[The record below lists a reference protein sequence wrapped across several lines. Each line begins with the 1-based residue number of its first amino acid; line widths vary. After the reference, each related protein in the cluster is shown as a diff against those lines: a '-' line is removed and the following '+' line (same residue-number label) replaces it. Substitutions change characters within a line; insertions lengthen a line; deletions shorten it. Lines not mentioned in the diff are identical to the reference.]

1 FVKYIDIKHFD
12 ASIYNSEYRECIK
25 IDIFSTKVDIT
36 KMESI
41 SRHQASVEGQDS
53 VEQRYLEMLALTV

>member
-1 FVKYIDIKHFD
+1 
-12 ASIYNSEYRECIK
+12 
-25 IDIFSTKVDIT
+25 TKVDIT